1 MIAMKKLT
9 LLLITLLMAGT
20 SIAQEYE
27 PKWIELTDAERTLV
41 QKNNDF
47 AFRLFQKSRTEDS
60 QILSP
65 LSITYALGMLN
76 NGAKGQTQQEIC
88 DVLGFGEAGTEGIN
102 QFCRKLLTE
111 VSTLDK
117 ETQVSIAN
125 NIYVNLSRGFR
136 LKSPFVEKAAE
147 FYDATPESRDFNDGK
162 TRDVINQWASDHTQ
176 GMIPEILK
184 PDEFDPETISY
195 LLNALYFK
203 GAWVN
208 KFDPKGTMLTYFDNQ
223 RKTAEMMMQE
233 GEFLYAENDL
243 YQSIVMPYGNG
254 AYQMTVFLPLYG
266 RNLDDVVNALNGKNW
281 NKEGYKEC
289 HVSVMFPRFETGTDL
304 RLEEIMSSLG
314 MPNAFGGEGFDE
326 FCYEGDDEANSHRVW
341 ISFMKQSAKI
351 KVDEEGSEAAA
362 VTIIGTK
369 DGILGYREFM
379 ADRPFLYT
387 ISERSTG
394 TIFFIGQYMGEPIE
408 NERKDINLTS
418 DEWQLV
424 QKNNDFAFRLMR
436 EAQTDQSQI
445 LSPLSITYALG
456 MLNNGAGGRTQK
468 EINEVLGFGE
478 AGAEAINKFCRK
490 LLTEAPGLDTE
501 TKVSIANTI
510 FVNKGMGYEL
520 QPTFVEKANEFYDAQ
535 PEDRDFNDGQ
545 TRDVINQW
553 GSDHT
558 EGMIPEILTEDDF
571 NPLAVSYLLDAL
583 YFKGT
588 WANKFDPAN
597 TKEENFNGG
606 KTVQMMHIPYNQWG
620 GGEKFMYSENDLY
633 QAIELPY
640 GNGAYSM
647 HVFLPREG
655 KTVADVLGKMDGQNW
670 RTRGREAIVD
680 LKLPR
685 FETNTNVDLVPIM
698 KTLGMPTAFNRFAAE
713 FPYFCNQDVCIEM
726 MKQVAKIK
734 VNEEGTEAAAVTVI
748 GMEATGMPH
757 YTTFYATRPFLY
769 LISECSTGAIFFIGQ
784 YTGDG
789 TTGISDLVRSNEKS
803 EADKRA
809 LYDLSGRRLEQ
820 KPTKGIYI
828 KGQKKVL
835 IHR

>member
-1 MIAMKKLT
+1 MKKLT

-125 NIYVNLSRGFR
+125 NIYVNQSRGFR
-136 LKSPFVEKAAE
+136 LKSLFVEKAAE

-478 AGAEAINKFCRK
+478 AGADAINKFCRK
-490 LLTEAPGLDTE
+490 LLTEAPGLDKE

-535 PEDRDFNDGQ
+535 PENRDFNDGQ

-597 TKEENFNGG
+597 TKEENFNDG

-698 KTLGMPTAFNRFAAE
+698 KTLGMPTAFDRFAAE
-713 FPYFCNQDVCIEM
+713 FPHFCNEKDVFIGL

-809 LYDLSGRRLEQ
+809 LYDLSGRRLQQ

-828 KGQKKVL
+828 QNGQKVL
-835 IHR
+835 VK

>member
-1 MIAMKKLT
+1 MKKLT

-125 NIYVNLSRGFR
+125 NIYVNQSRGFR
-136 LKSPFVEKAAE
+136 LKSLFVEKAAE

-162 TRDVINQWASDHTQ
+162 MRDVINQWASDHTQ

-233 GEFLYAENDL
+233 GEFLYAENNL

-289 HVSVMFPRFETGTDL
+289 RVSVMFPRFETGTDL

-571 NPLAVSYLLDAL
+571 KPLAVSYLLNAL

-597 TKEENFNGG
+597 TKEENFSGG

-698 KTLGMPTAFNRFAAE
+698 KTLGMPTAFDRFAAE

-828 KGQKKVL
+828 QNGQKVL